1 MPQVQ
6 VIQPIQ
12 QQPKRL
18 RVAAYA
24 RVSSDSTDQLNSLSV
39 QVDYYTHLIQ
49 ENPNWDFAGI
59 YADEGITGTS
69 TKHRE
74 QFNRLLDDCRAGLID
89 RVLVKSASR
98 FARNTADALASVRE
112 MKSLGV
118 TVVFEK
124 EGFDTETSN
133 GEMILSMI
141 CSVAQ
146 EESLSISKNM
156 KWGIRKRMQSGTY
169 VTASTPFGYRQE
181 NRKLIPYEPEA
192 LVVRFIYAQYLAGES
207 VARITKLLNSQYPKE
222 AGAWNPPA
230 VQSILTNE
238 KYRGDTCCQK
248 RYTPD
253 TLPLQKKRNKSQLP
267 KYYIQESHPAI
278 IMPTD
283 FEKVQAL
290 LSQKRTHRSQMHSY
304 PLTKMAVCQF
314 CGKMLSPKTRANGVR
329 VWNCKTHIVD
339 STQCPIKPVYETEL
353 YGAFLSMYNKL
364 FENRAT
370 LFLPI
375 FNDLQR
381 IQDIKSMQNE
391 ASNAVHTEI
400 LQISKQLHNL
410 TRIHA
415 QGYIE
420 ETVYQ
425 ERRIRIEQQLA
436 EKKKCLTCQKQNGT
450 AEKALYQTKQ
460 IDRYMQNHTAL
471 TEFDEEA
478 MRTIVKKIVVS
489 NEAFVFELQ
498 NGLHLKEKRQ

>member
-1 MPQVQ
+1 MAYTSVIPVRRLDRAVKYVMNKEKTTAVSLQDALDYAANRDKTEKSCFESSYACTLETAFADMRKTKERWHKSGGVQ
-6 VIQPIQ
+6 GYH
-12 QQPKRL
+12 L
-18 RVAAYA
+18 
-24 RVSSDSTDQLNSLSV
+24 V
-39 QVDYYTHLIQ
+39 QS
-49 ENPNWDFAGI
+49 FA
-59 YADEGITGTS
+59 ADEVTPELAHQIA
-69 TKHRE
+69 KE
-74 QFNRLLDDCRAGLID
+74 LAD
-89 RVLVKSASR
+89 RVLG
-98 FARNTADALASVRE
+98 ARYEYVIGTHLNTDHIHSHIVWNSVSCVDGKKYR
-112 MKSLGV
+112 
-118 TVVFEK
+118 
-124 EGFDTETSN
+124 SN
-133 GEMILSMI
+133 
-141 CSVAQ
+141 
-146 EESLSISKNM
+146 
-156 KWGIRKRMQSGTY
+156 Y
-169 VTASTPFGYRQE
+169 
-181 NRKLIPYEPEA
+181 
-192 LVVRFIYAQYLAGES
+192 
-207 VARITKLLNSQYPKE
+207 SQYPKE

-489 NEAFVFELQ
+489 NEAFVFELP
-498 NGLHLKEKRQ
+498 NGLHLKEKR

>member
-1 MPQVQ
+1 MLQVQ

-24 RVSSDSTDQLNSLSV
+24 RVSSDSEDQLNSLSV

-49 ENPNWDFAGI
+49 ENQNWDFAGI

-74 QFNRLLDDCRAGLID
+74 QFNRLMDDCRAGLID

-124 EGFDTETSN
+124 EGFDTETAN

-169 VTASTPFGYRQE
+169 VTVSTPFGYRQE

-314 CGKMLSPKTRANGVR
+314 CGKMLSPKTRAKWCAG
-329 VWNCKTHIVD
+329 
-339 STQCPIKPVYETEL
+339 L
-353 YGAFLSMYNKL
+353 
-364 FENRAT
+364 
-370 LFLPI
+370 
-375 FNDLQR
+375 
-381 IQDIKSMQNE
+381 
-391 ASNAVHTEI
+391 
-400 LQISKQLHNL
+400 
-410 TRIHA
+410 
-415 QGYIE
+415 
-420 ETVYQ
+420 
-425 ERRIRIEQQLA
+425 
-436 EKKKCLTCQKQNGT
+436 
-450 AEKALYQTKQ
+450 
-460 IDRYMQNHTAL
+460 
-471 TEFDEEA
+471 
-478 MRTIVKKIVVS
+478 
-489 NEAFVFELQ
+489 ELQ
-498 NGLHLKEKRQ
+498 DAYRGFNPMPHKACLRNGAYGHFGQCTTNFSKIERHCFSQSLTTCSEYRTSRVCRMKQVTWCIQKYYRYQSNCTT

>member
-1 MPQVQ
+1 MIKFVDMFSGIGGFREGLIHAGGFECVGHCEIDKWQSYRNKANF
-6 VIQPIQ
+6 
-12 QQPKRL
+12 PKM
-18 RVAAYA
+18 VAAA
-24 RVSSDSTDQLNSLSV
+24 CIINDGSSDDRFTDFRNW
-39 QVDYYTHLIQ
+39 LIIQ
-49 ENPNWDFAGI
+49 GYDA
-59 YADEGITGTS
+59 YRQA
-69 TKHRE
+69 
-74 QFNRLLDDCRAGLID
+74 LID
-89 RVLVKSASR
+89 PDNLA
-98 FARNTADALASVRE
+98 ALNIPFRDTEWMGCGNVAWYAYAGQ
-112 MKSLGV
+112 KLH
-118 TVVFEK
+118 TYFEK
-124 EGFDTETSN
+124 EGIAAKLFRKYPALLKSSADLHQAIMQEQLVPHRAPETEWERQMLRTEVKHYIDTSGLAYSYNEFYI
-133 GEMILSMI
+133 GQK
-141 CSVAQ
+141 APP
-146 EESLSISKNM
+146 
-156 KWGIRKRMQSGTY
+156 GI
-169 VTASTPFGYRQE
+169 A
-181 NRKLIPYEPEA
+181 
-192 LVVRFIYAQYLAGES
+192 VVQ
-207 VARITKLLNSQYPKE
+207 TLLLRHSQYPKE

-283 FEKVQAL
+283 FAKVQAL

-314 CGKMLSPKTRANGVR
+314 CGKMLSPKTRANGMR

-391 ASNAVHTEI
+391 ASNVVHTEI

-450 AEKALYQTKQ
+450 VEKALYQTKQ

-489 NEAFVFELQ
+489 NEAFVFELP
-498 NGLHLKEKRQ
+498 NGLHLKEKR

>member
-1 MPQVQ
+1 M
-6 VIQPIQ
+6 
-12 QQPKRL
+12 
-18 RVAAYA
+18 
-24 RVSSDSTDQLNSLSV
+24 
-39 QVDYYTHLIQ
+39 
-49 ENPNWDFAGI
+49 
-59 YADEGITGTS
+59 
-69 TKHRE
+69 
-74 QFNRLLDDCRAGLID
+74 
-89 RVLVKSASR
+89 
-98 FARNTADALASVRE
+98 
-112 MKSLGV
+112 
-118 TVVFEK
+118 
-124 EGFDTETSN
+124 
-133 GEMILSMI
+133 
-141 CSVAQ
+141 
-146 EESLSISKNM
+146 
-156 KWGIRKRMQSGTY
+156 
-169 VTASTPFGYRQE
+169 
-181 NRKLIPYEPEA
+181 IPYEPEA

-278 IMPTD
+278 VMPTD

-314 CGKMLSPKTRANGVR
+314 CGKMLSPKTHANGVR

-391 ASNAVHTEI
+391 ASNTVHTEI

-436 EKKKCLTCQKQNGT
+436 EKKKYLTCQKQNGT

-489 NEAFVFELQ
+489 NEAFVFELP
-498 NGLHLKEKRQ
+498 NGLHLKEQRQ

>member
-1 MPQVQ
+1 
-6 VIQPIQ
+6 
-12 QQPKRL
+12 
-18 RVAAYA
+18 
-24 RVSSDSTDQLNSLSV
+24 
-39 QVDYYTHLIQ
+39 
-49 ENPNWDFAGI
+49 
-59 YADEGITGTS
+59 
-69 TKHRE
+69 
-74 QFNRLLDDCRAGLID
+74 
-89 RVLVKSASR
+89 
-98 FARNTADALASVRE
+98 
-112 MKSLGV
+112 
-118 TVVFEK
+118 
-124 EGFDTETSN
+124 
-133 GEMILSMI
+133 
-141 CSVAQ
+141 
-146 EESLSISKNM
+146 
-156 KWGIRKRMQSGTY
+156 
-169 VTASTPFGYRQE
+169 
-181 NRKLIPYEPEA
+181 
-192 LVVRFIYAQYLAGES
+192 
-207 VARITKLLNSQYPKE
+207 
-222 AGAWNPPA
+222 
-230 VQSILTNE
+230 
-238 KYRGDTCCQK
+238 
-248 RYTPD
+248 
-253 TLPLQKKRNKSQLP
+253 
-267 KYYIQESHPAI
+267 
-278 IMPTD
+278 MPTD

-489 NEAFVFELQ
+489 NEAFVFELP

>member
-1 MPQVQ
+1 M
-6 VIQPIQ
+6 
-12 QQPKRL
+12 
-18 RVAAYA
+18 
-24 RVSSDSTDQLNSLSV
+24 
-39 QVDYYTHLIQ
+39 
-49 ENPNWDFAGI
+49 
-59 YADEGITGTS
+59 
-69 TKHRE
+69 
-74 QFNRLLDDCRAGLID
+74 LDDCHAGLID

-207 VARITKLLNSQYPKE
+207 VAGITKLLNSQYPKE

-283 FEKVQAL
+283 FAKVQAL

-489 NEAFVFELQ
+489 NEAFVFELP